1 MQGPGVCMHVL
12 YVVVG
17 LYRALKIVGECS
29 ANIRHT
35 FAELVAIN
43 SESVH
48 HTFTENYN
56 NSHHA
61 SVEHSPSISRMHLPK
76 AHFHVKCQCMTNAR
90 RTVAEHLPCIRV
102 AFVGRLSD
110 CSQCSFAKR
119 LLNIC

>member
-29 ANIRHT
+29 ANIHHT

-43 SESVH
+43 SERVH

-56 NSHHA
+56 SSPCKMSMHDECSANS
-61 SVEHSPSISRMHLPK
+61 R
-76 AHFHVKCQCMTNAR
+76 
-90 RTVAEHLPCIRV
+90 
-102 AFVGRLSD
+102 
-110 CSQCSFAKR
+110 
-119 LLNIC
+119 